1 MSHIGGYMAYR
12 PKNTHERITHRLKI
26 ARGHLDKVI
35 KMMEDDEYCIDV
47 MHQMQAV
54 ESGLKETGN
63 LLLENHLK
71 TCVADAITKGK
82 ADESIEEIMRVFK
95 KKS

>member
-1 MSHIGGYMAYR
+1 MAYR
-12 PKNTHERITHRLKI
+12 PKDTQERITHRLKI

-35 KMMEDDEYCIDV
+35 KMIETDAYCIDV
-47 MHQMQAV
+47 LHQMQAI

-71 TCVADAITKGK
+71 GCVADAIKNGE
-82 ADESIEEIMRVFK
+82 ADKSIAEIMEVFK

>member
-1 MSHIGGYMAYR
+1 MAYR
-12 PKNTHERITHRLKI
+12 PKDSQERILHRLKI
-26 ARGHLDKVI
+26 AQGHLKKVI
-35 KMMEDDEYCIDV
+35 QMVEEDTYCIDV

-71 TCVADAITKGK
+71 TCVSEAISKGK
-82 ADESIEEIMRVFK
+82 KDQAIAEVMEVFK
-95 KKS
+95 RKQL

>member
-1 MSHIGGYMAYR
+1 MAYR
-12 PKNTHERITHRLKI
+12 PKDTQERITHRLKI

-35 KMMEDDEYCIDV
+35 KMMEANAYCIDV

-71 TCVADAITKGK
+71 GCVADAISKGK
-82 ADESIEEIMRVFK
+82 TEESIAEIMQVFK
-95 KKS
+95 KK

>member
-1 MSHIGGYMAYR
+1 MAYR
-12 PKNTHERITHRLKI
+12 PKNTEERIIHRLKI

-35 KMMEDDEYCIDV
+35 VMMESDTYCIDV
-47 MHQMQAV
+47 MHQMQAI

-71 TCVADAITKGK
+71 ECVANAISKGK
-82 ADESIEEIMRVFK
+82 AEESIAEIMQVFK
-95 KKS
+95 KR

>member
-1 MSHIGGYMAYR
+1 MAYR
-12 PKNTHERITHRLKI
+12 PKDTHERITHRLKI

-35 KMMEDDEYCIDV
+35 KMMEDDVYCIDV

-71 TCVADAITKGK
+71 TCVLEAIREGK
-82 ADESIEEIMRVFK
+82 KDEAISEVMEVFK
-95 KKS
+95 RKQL

>member
-1 MSHIGGYMAYR
+1 MAYR
-12 PKNTHERITHRLKI
+12 PKDTHERIIHRLKI

-35 KMMEDDEYCIDV
+35 KMMDDDVYCIDV
-47 MHQMQAV
+47 IHQMHAV

-71 TCVADAITKGK
+71 GCVADAIKEGK
-82 ADESIEEIMRVFK
+82 AEESIAEIMQVFK
-95 KKS
+95 KK

>member
-1 MSHIGGYMAYR
+1 MTYR
-12 PKNTHERITHRLKI
+12 PKDTQERIIHRLKI

-35 KMMEDDEYCIDV
+35 KMINDDVYCIDA

-54 ESGLKETGN
+54 EAGLKETGN

-71 TCVADAITKGK
+71 SCVADAISKGK
-82 ADESIEEIMRVFK
+82 VDESIAEIMQVFRRK
-95 KKS
+95 QS

>member
-1 MSHIGGYMAYR
+1 MAYR

-35 KMMEDDEYCIDV
+35 QMMDDDAYCIDI
-47 MHQMQAV
+47 MHQIQAI
-54 ESGLKETGN
+54 ESGLKGTGN

-71 TCVADAITKGK
+71 GCVTNAISKGK
-82 ADESIEEIMRVFK
+82 VDQSIAEIMEVFK